1 MMIKRLMPLF
11 ISAILSSCATTPTT
25 APVGLL
31 RLEVEPSHATLYV
44 DETYS
49 GQVDA
54 WRDQTLVLR
63 AGMHRVELVAEGFLS
78 QRFDIQIEPDEET
91 TLRLKMEPEFDAYEE
106 ESL

>member
-1 MMIKRLMPLF
+1 MLTRT
-11 ISAILSSCATTPTT
+11 LSIVAVTVLASCATMPTST
-25 APVGLL
+25 AVGLL
-31 RLEVEPSHATLYV
+31 RLEVEPSHATLYI

-63 AGMHRVELVAEGFLS
+63 TGMHRVELVAEGFLS

-91 TLRLKMEPEFDAYEE
+91 TLRLKMEPEFDTFEE
-106 ESL
+106 DSL